1 MEYADY
7 LKSIDWKNKREEKLS
22 RKLGTKKRCAIC
34 ASEENL
40 NIHHLSY
47 QVDLTKVEQKDLR
60 VLCKRCHSL
69 THELFKNG
77 KLKFKS
83 KNHHS
88 RFVLTKTAVKKE
100 LGISK
105 ENMF

>member
-1 MEYADY
+1 MLNY
-7 LKSIDWKNKREEKLS
+7 LKSVDWKNKREAKLN

-34 ASEENL
+34 ASGEHL

-47 QVDLTKVEQKDLR
+47 LPDLTKVEQKDLR
-60 VLCKRCHSL
+60 VLCRRCHSL

-100 LGISK
+100 LGILT